1 MPRPPAHNRDQD
13 APGPSRNRTRSDEN
27 LHRAVALPPEDAPD
41 RRPPTALE
49 QQSRD
54 DGAHDGGD
62 AFEDRRTAQGET
74 GVFRP
79 AAGAVEGGIL
89 PCRREAAA
97 LNRSGPAVNSSTN
110 HRREMMLTNAPK
122 MTAKK

>member
-54 DGAHDGGD
+54 DGADDGGD
-62 AFEDRRTAQGET
+62 AFEDRRTAQGEP
-74 GVFRP
+74 GELRS
-79 AAGAVEGGIL
+79 AAGAVEGGVL
-89 PCRREAAA
+89 PRRGETTA
-97 LNRSGPAVNSSTN
+97 LNRPRPAVNSSTN
-110 HRREMMLTNAPK
+110 HRS
-122 MTAKK
+122 